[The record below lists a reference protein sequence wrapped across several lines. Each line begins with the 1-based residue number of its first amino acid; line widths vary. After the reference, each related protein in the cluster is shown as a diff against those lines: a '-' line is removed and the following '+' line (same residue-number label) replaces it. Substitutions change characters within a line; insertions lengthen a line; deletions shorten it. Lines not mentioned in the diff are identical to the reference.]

1 MIPSVN
7 PSGSRTI
14 GLLAYLYGPGKHEE
28 HTDPHLVASFD
39 GMSPGPGRDPNAT
52 LKDLQQ
58 LLDQPVM
65 ALAER
70 ARPAKHVWHTS
81 VRADPRDRT
90 LSDEEWADIARRIV
104 AATGIDPGDGQPGCR
119 WAAVRHA
126 DDHIHIVATLVT
138 EDGHRPDDYR
148 SGTRAQAEARLIEKE
163 LGLHE
168 VASGDGTA
176 AQRPTSAERHK
187 AERQGHER
195 TAREELRE
203 TVRRAVA
210 GATSEEEF
218 FDRLAD
224 AGLLIR
230 KRAAPSGDL
239 LGYKVALPDD
249 RNKDGEPV
257 FYPGARLAPDLSLPR
272 IRERWSGDTQGSP
285 APQQEDPVR
294 TGLGAPAAAR
304 RQTASAAWQAVL
316 VVEHG
321 DDAVVAAHIAAA
333 GEVLDALAKT
343 SAAHTRRELRDAAAS
358 FERASRSHIR
368 AIRGHNRALR
378 QAARDLV
385 RSGPALGRGEDGAT
399 TAMAIDML
407 FFLVTAALHW
417 HAKKGHAQ
425 QAAAARQAAEH
436 LRAAYQAAA
445 AQPLSALYQRGRRL
459 GRPLL
464 QRQTTA
470 LREAVPEL
478 AKQIL
483 AEPGWYA
490 LAATLADASA
500 AGHDTTALLADAA
513 DRRDLATAESVSDVL
528 VWRLRRLAELPAD
541 STETFEH
548 GTVKRPSGVR
558 PVVSR
563 ATSATEVFGL
573 SSGVVTVHDPC
584 GMPVG
589 CGIRRVGA

>member
-7 PSGSRTI
+7 ESGSRTI

-39 GMSPGPGRDPNAT
+39 GMSPDPGRDPKAT
-52 LKDLQQ
+52 LTDLQQ

-65 ALAER
+65 ALAKH

-81 VRADPRDRT
+81 VRADPGDRV

-104 AATGIDPGDGQPGCR
+104 AATGIDLGGGQPGCR

-168 VASGDGTA
+168 VAPGDGTA

-187 AERQGHER
+187 AKRQGRER

-203 TVRRAVA
+203 SVRRAVT
-210 GATSEEEF
+210 GATSDEEF
-218 FDRLAD
+218 FGRLAA

-249 RNKDGEPV
+249 LNKDGEPV

-272 IRERWSGDTQGSP
+272 IRERWSADAQDNP
-285 APQQEDPVR
+285 ASLQEETAR
-294 TGLGAPAAAR
+294 TGPGSPAAAR
-304 RQTASAAWQAVL
+304 RGTASAVWQAVL

-321 DDAVVAAHIAAA
+321 RDADVAAHIAAT

-343 SAAHTRRELRDAAAS
+343 SAAHTRSELRDAATA
-358 FERASRSHIR
+358 FERASRSHVR
-368 AIRGHNRALR
+368 AVRGHDRALR

-385 RSGPALGRGEDGAT
+385 HGGPALGRGEDGAT

-407 FFLVTAALHW
+407 FFLITAAAHW
-417 HAKKGHAQ
+417 HARKGHAQ
-425 QAAAARQAAEH
+425 QAEAATRAAEH
-436 LRAAYQAAA
+436 LRTAYQMAA
-445 AQPLSALYQRGRRL
+445 AQPLGVLYQRGRRL
-459 GRPLL
+459 SRPML
-464 QRQTTA
+464 QRQTTLLHEA
-470 LREAVPEL
+470 LPEL
-478 AKQIL
+478 AEQIL

-490 LAATLADASA
+490 LAATIAEAEA
-500 AGHDTTALLADAA
+500 AGHDPAALLSDAA
-513 DRRDLATAESVSDVL
+513 RRRELDTAGSVSDVL
-528 VWRLRRLAELPAD
+528 VWRIRRTAGLPAD
-541 STETFEH
+541 ASHVPETSTSEDRSAPHT
-548 GTVKRPSGVR
+548 TTRPSAPGK
-558 PVVSR
+558 
-563 ATSATEVFGL
+563 
-573 SSGVVTVHDPC
+573 
-584 GMPVG
+584 
-589 CGIRRVGA
+589 RRNGEEKPRKTR